1 MVWDSATSS
10 TLRHTKVQS
19 KPSLSFVPTDFL
31 TLHLP
36 STLCAY
42 FNHNVHPLSPPLQ
55 SSFIPIPHPLPPPH
69 ILLPYHHPK
78 YKKCCLSA
86 RSLGHPNQD
95 HPQRIQPLVHRLVP
109 SSGSSSHLAQAAP
122 LSSSQIQEMSFVCK
136 VTGVSKS
143 RSSSEDSIM
152 VLQVHRLVPQ
162 ILVSSSPFV
171 PPTLVYSRY
180 CTACV
185 HTGLIIT
192 SLTCQTPILG
202 NVDVSG
208 STELCCGLSNCIQS
222 CGGCC
227 NG

>member
-1 MVWDSATSS
+1 MAWDSATSS

-95 HPQRIQPLVHRLVP
+95 HPQRIPQTCAFLRLLLT
-109 SSGSSSHLAQAAP
+109 SCSGCS
-122 LSSSQIQEMSFVCK
+122 
-136 VTGVSKS
+136 
-143 RSSSEDSIM
+143 
-152 VLQVHRLVPQ
+152 
-162 ILVSSSPFV
+162 
-171 PPTLVYSRY
+171 
-180 CTACV
+180 
-185 HTGLIIT
+185 LIFIPNT
-192 SLTCQTPILG
+192 G
-202 NVDVSG
+202 NVICLQGHRCVQIKIILRGFNHGPTG
-208 STELCCGLSNCIQS
+208 SQTCAPNPGLQFSICTTHP
-222 CGGCC
+222 CLL
-227 NG
+227 